1 MISLNSRELLLA
13 GGWDNICVLYSIS
26 DNSWS
31 QVNNPSRPRRDP
43 ALTQYHERV
52 VIMGGYTGCHELDTV
67 EEYDEDKREWKM
79 HSMSLPRS
87 MWYCVAGVMDL
98 PVDTK

>member
-1 MISLNSRELLLA
+1 M
-13 GGWDNICVLYSIS
+13 
-26 DNSWS
+26 
-31 QVNNPSRPRRDP
+31 NNPSRPRYYP
-43 ALTQYHERV
+43 ALTQYHGRV
-52 VIMGGYTGCHELDTV
+52 VIIGGRTDTV